1 MELLCHIGAVP
12 VSLNLP
18 AWLAKTAGCRNTT
31 KNYHGGKQPRR
42 PQAQQWQKCFPTIRT
57 DAMNKKRVTVPPSPR
72 PCR

>member
-31 KNYHGGKQPRR
+31 KNYHGGKQPSEIEDS
-42 PQAQQWQKCFPTIRT
+42 T
-57 DAMNKKRVTVPPSPR
+57 S
-72 PCR
+72 